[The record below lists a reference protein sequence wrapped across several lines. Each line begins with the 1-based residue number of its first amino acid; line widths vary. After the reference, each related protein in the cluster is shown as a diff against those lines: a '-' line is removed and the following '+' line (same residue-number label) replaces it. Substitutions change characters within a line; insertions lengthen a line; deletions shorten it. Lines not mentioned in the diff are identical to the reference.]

1 MGTVWNDR
9 FSKRGLP
16 GGHRGIF
23 RVLAGEHR
31 SRTGVTGHGVGVR
44 WVTDGSGHLG
54 EAGGEAARLTD
65 LMRRQSVPSRSTVH
79 CQGWLM
85 PDEVQDSA
93 WVEQVT
99 RVLQKVVCPRGLSVG
114 QLAQVVGELGSI
126 TMLERVQSRIDD
138 PQEAAAVAATV
149 TAVVSEAV
157 ERLGQGPTRQACERL
172 LGVGATRGLPR
183 RNRRRA
189 AREVLDV
196 GEEHFRKNREYALLR
211 ELAAEIV
218 LVNAGRSMI
227 LPIPTTVPEDAAGT
241 VASCTAK
248 HVVAGDRREAKDE
261 GSEPRYRRN
270 PRRRLTNGTL
280 IFAAMLTSMGIIA
293 AVILLHNQPQSADSS
308 HNLDPARRATI
319 PTPVAPSV
327 PRVVGDQSVLVE
339 ENYPDGVDV
348 KVNEHFVKS
357 WELRNAGSVPWRG
370 RYLQRIGSSNG
381 PGLCSSPARVP
392 IARTLPNQ
400 DVAVTVE
407 VIAPSTPS
415 SCRRVTWKMVDV
427 NGNQWFP
434 NDPDGVWFDVNVV
447 R

>member
-1 MGTVWNDR
+1 MG
-9 FSKRGLP
+9 L
-16 GGHRGIF
+16 
-23 RVLAGEHR
+23 
-31 SRTGVTGHGVGVR
+31 
-44 WVTDGSGHLG
+44 
-54 EAGGEAARLTD
+54 
-65 LMRRQSVPSRSTVH
+65 
-79 CQGWLM
+79 
-85 PDEVQDSA
+85 
-93 WVEQVT
+93 
-99 RVLQKVVCPRGLSVG
+99 
-114 QLAQVVGELGSI
+114 
-126 TMLERVQSRIDD
+126 
-138 PQEAAAVAATV
+138 
-149 TAVVSEAV
+149 
-157 ERLGQGPTRQACERL
+157 
-172 LGVGATRGLPR
+172 
-183 RNRRRA
+183 
-189 AREVLDV
+189 
-196 GEEHFRKNREYALLR
+196 
-211 ELAAEIV
+211 
-218 LVNAGRSMI
+218 
-227 LPIPTTVPEDAAGT
+227 
-241 VASCTAK
+241 
-248 HVVAGDRREAKDE
+248 
-261 GSEPRYRRN
+261 
-270 PRRRLTNGTL
+270 
-280 IFAAMLTSMGIIA
+280 IA

-392 IARTLPNQ
+392 IAPTLPNQ

-415 SCRRVTWKMVDV
+415 SCRRVTWKMVDA